1 MIISAS
7 RRTDIPAFYSKWFMN
22 RITAGY
28 CTVPNPFN
36 RNQVSHVSLSPED
49 TEVIV
54 FWTRNA
60 GPLLP
65 HLPDLDKRGY
75 RYYFQ
80 YTLLDY
86 PRELDP
92 KTPSVKSNIK
102 IFKELSDL
110 IGPEKVIWRYDP
122 IVFSDQTGVNFHLEK
137 IYQIADE
144 LQGYTNRVVISIMDP
159 YRKAKKRL
167 RNLEEEGISI
177 FKDFYHKNPIFER
190 MIKEISEIAE
200 IHEMEITSCA
210 EEINL
215 SGLGVRRGKCIDDDL
230 IENLFNIHVT
240 HKKDPYQREACG
252 CVVSKD
258 IGMYDTCL
266 YGCQYCYATQSF
278 QRAKTNYGQ
287 HDPTSPSLIGHYES
301 EKSHKPTQPK
311 LF

>member
-22 RITAGY
+22 RISAGY

-36 RNQVSHVSLSPED
+36 RNQVSHVSLLPED
-49 TEVIV
+49 VEVIV

-60 GPLLP
+60 GPLLS
-65 HLPDLDKRGY
+65 HLVELDKRGY

-92 KTPSVKSNIK
+92 KTPSFKSNIK
-102 IFKELSDL
+102 TVKTLSDL
-110 IGPEKVIWRYDP
+110 VGPEKVIWRYDP
-122 IVFSDQTGVNFHLEK
+122 IVFSEQTGMNFHLDK
-137 IYQIADE
+137 FSLIAHK
-144 LQGYTNRVVISIMDP
+144 LKGYTNQVVISIMDP

-167 RNLEEEGISI
+167 RNLEEEGITVI
-177 FKDFYHKNPIFER
+177 KDFNHENPKFQN
-190 MIKEISEIAE
+190 MIKEIAEIAKS
-200 IHEMEITSCA
+200 HQMEISSCA

-215 SGLGVRRGKCIDDDL
+215 SGMGVRHGKCIDDDL
-230 IENLFNIHVT
+230 IERIFDIQVT

-278 QRAKTNYGQ
+278 EKAKLNYKQ

-311 LF
+311 LL